1 MFGLYF
7 LNKTD
12 LQYWKHFLNIL
23 LIGELF
29 HLMSLC
35 MILNFPFP
43 TYRDNSSLLND
54 LGYLIQLWIS

>member
-23 LIGELF
+23 LIGEVF
-29 HLMSLC
+29 YLMSQYDF
-35 MILNFPFP
+35 NVSF
-43 TYRDNSSLLND
+43 SLL
-54 LGYLIQLWIS
+54 

>member
-29 HLMSLC
+29 HLMSLYD
-35 MILNFPFP
+35 FEF
-43 TYRDNSSLLND
+43 SFS
-54 LGYLIQLWIS
+54 YL